1 MFKLKK
7 KIIFI
12 CCIFFIFSNMSP
24 VLTFENEI
32 VIKINNKII
41 SSIDINIESDYL
53 IALNPNLDSLKNDE
67 IKEIAKNS
75 LIRETIKDLELQ
87 KYKNL
92 KINTSHLQNIIVSIY
107 QNIGLNNEDEF
118 IRYLETKNINI
129 EFVKEKL
136 TKEAI
141 WNQLIYNKF
150 FSKIKIDKKKIE
162 NDLKNM
168 KKTSRTF
175 LLHEIV
181 FNAENSSEKK
191 KIFDQ
196 IKNSIDKNGFE
207 NTASIYSISS
217 TSKTGGK
224 LGWISEK
231 SLNKKILESINN
243 LKINEFTDPVIVPGG
258 FLILIVKDRKIVEEK
273 IDEKKNFALIV
284 RRMQNQQ
291 LNQYSNIYFNKIK
304 KDIYLDAK

>member
-1 MFKLKK
+1 MFELKK

-12 CCIFFIFSNMSP
+12 CYIFFIFSKMNP
-24 VLTFENEI
+24 VFTFENEI
-32 VIKINNKII
+32 VLKINNKII

-53 IALNPNLDSLKNDE
+53 IALNPNLASLNSDE

-87 KYKNL
+87 KYNNL
-92 KINTSHLQNIIVSIY
+92 KINPSYLQNIIVSIY
-107 QNIGLNNEDEF
+107 QDIGLNNEDEF
-118 IRYLETKNINI
+118 IKYLGNKNINI

-150 FSKIKIDKKKIE
+150 FSKIKIDEKKIE

-168 KKTSRTF
+168 KKTSSTF

-191 KIFDQ
+191 KFDQ
-196 IKNSIDKNGFE
+196 IKNSIEKNGFE

-224 LGWISEK
+224 LGWISEN
-231 SLNKKILESINN
+231 SLSKKILESINN
-243 LKINEFTDPVIVPGG
+243 LKINEFTDPIIIPGG
-258 FLILIVKDRKIVEEK
+258 FLILIVKDRKIVEQE
-273 IDEKKNFALIV
+273 IDAEKNFALIV

-304 KDIYLDAK
+304 KDVYLDEK